1 MQPPRLGGFVG
12 VEVKP
17 IMASHSRTHAQANTV
32 SPAAAISSGP
42 QPGLAGAFSG
52 GATDVPAQIATQA
65 ATLHELR
72 VELHQ
77 LRAERDRLSDRQR
90 QIAELLKS
98 ANAEKIVHDLR
109 NVLNELTL
117 YKALVDVQGA

>member
-1 MQPPRLGGFVG
+1 
-12 VEVKP
+12 
-17 IMASHSRTHAQANTV
+17 MATHSRTQQQPASSAV
-32 SPAAAISSGP
+32 ASPDV

-52 GATDVPAQIATQA
+52 GGTDVPAQIAAQA

-72 VELHQ
+72 SELNQ
-77 LRAERDRLSDRQR
+77 LRAERDRLSDRQH

-98 ANAEKIVHDLR
+98 ANPEKIVHDLR

-117 YKALVDVQGA
+117 YKALVDVQS